1 MEFIMKKLNGKQKL
15 LGGIAIILLAVII
28 AIVVTVNIASK
39 SSKIANEG
47 YAATSANAGSSL
59 IANYILNGIT
69 IGGIT
74 GKMDILN
81 TNDAT
86 AKAEDIAWGKV
97 AYARGERIVG
107 TMNPPP
113 IEELKGNIAYA
124 DFEGDGT
131 ADGIIFADL
140 KVGNR
145 GDGNWR
151 DSWGD
156 YTIPTE
162 EGLKEYYVVNESY
175 TEAKFGGLT
184 GELIAPVE
192 GTSGKDRFYVMAL
205 EDFNPGTR
213 YCWYDAAYGNLDSQ
227 YNVSNTANDFAV
239 AGAEPTGK
247 TNTERMIASWNSSE
261 YGAQNDNGTYED
273 MWGAIQ
279 DEVADGWF
287 VPSKSEWSAFG
298 GEVLELNN
306 ITSSNYDDYGLSSW
320 CWSSSQYDTYG
331 AYHAYFSGGYMDYDF
346 VYNSGYVRLATT
358 F

>member
-1 MEFIMKKLNGKQKL
+1 MKKLNGKQKL
-15 LGGIAIILLAVII
+15 IGSI
-28 AIVVTVNIASK
+28 AIVLVAVILAIVITVNVASNNSQIAD
-39 SSKIANEG
+39 EG

-124 DFEGDGT
+124 DFEGDGV

-145 GDGNWR
+145 GDGNWG

-184 GELIAPVE
+184 GELIAPAE

-205 EDFNPGTR
+205 EDFNPGTG
-213 YCWYDAAYGNLDSQ
+213 YCWYDAANGNLDSQ
-227 YNVSNTANDFAV
+227 YNVSSTANDFAV

-320 CWSSSQYDTYG
+320 CWSSSQRNTDS
-331 AYHAYFSGGYMDYDF
+331 AYCANFVHGYIGT
-346 VYNSGYVRLATT
+346 NGYVNNDSSVRLATT

>member
-1 MEFIMKKLNGKQKL
+1 MKKLNGKQKL
-15 LGGIAIILLAVII
+15 IGSI
-28 AIVVTVNIASK
+28 AIVLVAVILAIVITVNVASNNSQIAD
-39 SSKIANEG
+39 EG

-86 AKAEDIAWGKV
+86 ATAEDIEWGKV

-145 GDGNWR
+145 GDGSWG

-184 GELIAPVE
+184 GELIAPAE

-227 YNVSNTANDFAV
+227 YNVSTANDFAV

-320 CWSSSQYDTYG
+320 CWSSSQYTTYY
-331 AYHAYFSGGYMDYDF
+331 AYRAYFGRGYIRFDT
-346 VYNSGYVRLATT
+346 VYGDTCVRLATT

>member
-145 GDGNWR
+145 GDGNWG

-156 YTIPTE
+156 YSIPTE

-205 EDFNPGTR
+205 EDIDGESHTWWAN
-213 YCWYDAAYGNLDSQ
+213 AYGHLDST
-227 YNVSNTANDFAV
+227 YNISPITNDFAV
-239 AGAEPTGK
+239 VGAEPTGLA
-247 TNTERMIASWNSSE
+247 NTRRMMECYANEEI
-261 YGAQNDNGTYED
+261 NGTTVEQGTND
-273 MWGAIQ
+273 MWGLIGE
-279 DEVADGWF
+279 EVADGWF
-287 VPSKSEWSAFG
+287 VPSKSEWAAFG

-306 ITSSNYDDYGLSSW
+306 ITSSNYGDYGLSSL
-320 CWSSSQYDTYG
+320 CWSSSQVRTDA
-331 AYHAYFSGGYMDYDF
+331 AYIWR
-346 VYNSGYVRLATT
+346 VLLRRLHRRQRCV
-358 F
+358 

>member
-1 MEFIMKKLNGKQKL
+1 MVKKINKKQKL
-15 LGGIAIILLAVII
+15 IIFIAIITILLII
-28 AIVVTVNIASK
+28 GLLIGVNILRT
-39 SSKIANEG
+39 N
-47 YAATSANAGSSL
+47 
-59 IANYILNGIT
+59 ILNGTYNSANNNSSSSNLLPEYIKEGIT
-69 IGGIT
+69 LGGIT
-74 GKMDILN
+74 GTLVDLD
-81 TNDAT
+81 TSDAT
-86 AKAEDIAWGKV
+86 ATAEDIEWGKV

-124 DFEGDGT
+124 DFEGDGV

-145 GDGNWR
+145 GDGNWG

-192 GTSGKDRFYVMAL
+192 GTSGKDRFYVIAL
-205 EDFNPGTR
+205 EDFNPGTG
-213 YCWYDAAYGNLDSQ
+213 YCWYDAAYGNLDRQ

-247 TNTERMIASWNSSE
+247 TNTES
-261 YGAQNDNGTYED
+261 
-273 MWGAIQ
+273 
-279 DEVADGWF
+279 
-287 VPSKSEWSAFG
+287 
-298 GEVLELNN
+298 
-306 ITSSNYDDYGLSSW
+306 
-320 CWSSSQYDTYG
+320 
-331 AYHAYFSGGYMDYDF
+331 
-346 VYNSGYVRLATT
+346 
-358 F
+358 

>member
-1 MEFIMKKLNGKQKL
+1 MKKLNGKQKL
-15 LGGIAIILLAVII
+15 IGSI
-28 AIVVTVNIASK
+28 AIVLVAVILAIVITVNVASNNSQIAD
-39 SSKIANEG
+39 EG

-145 GDGNWR
+145 GDGNWG

-184 GELIAPVE
+184 GELIAPAE

-205 EDFNPGTR
+205 EDFNPGTG
-213 YCWYDAAYGNLDSQ
+213 YCWYDAANGNLDSQ
-227 YNVSNTANDFAV
+227 YNVSSTANDFAV

-320 CWSSSQYDTYG
+320 CWSSSQRNTDS
-331 AYHAYFSGGYMDYDF
+331 AYCANFVHGYIGT
-346 VYNSGYVRLATT
+346 NGYVNNDSSVRLATT

>member
-1 MEFIMKKLNGKQKL
+1 MKKLNGKQKL
-15 LGGIAIILLAVII
+15 IGSI
-28 AIVVTVNIASK
+28 AIVLVAVILAIVITVNVASNNSQIAD
-39 SSKIANEG
+39 EG

-113 IEELKGNIAYA
+113 IEELTGNIAYA
-124 DFEGDGT
+124 DFEGDGV

-145 GDGNWR
+145 GDGNWG

-184 GELIAPVE
+184 GELIAPAE

-205 EDFNPGTR
+205 EDFNPGTG
-213 YCWYDAAYGNLDSQ
+213 YCWYDAANGNLDSQ
-227 YNVSNTANDFAV
+227 YNVSSTANDFAV

-320 CWSSSQYDTYG
+320 CWSSSQYDTIRAYTEGFNNGCMGNIGLNHNG
-331 AYHAYFSGGYMDYDF
+331 A
-346 VYNSGYVRLATT
+346 VRLATT

>member
-1 MEFIMKKLNGKQKL
+1 MKKLNGKQKL
-15 LGGIAIILLAVII
+15 IGSI
-28 AIVVTVNIASK
+28 AIVLVAVILAIVITVNVASNNSQIAD
-39 SSKIANEG
+39 EG

-97 AYARGERIVG
+97 AYARRERIVG
-107 TMNPPP
+107 AMNPPP

-124 DFEGDGT
+124 DFEGDGV

-145 GDGNWR
+145 GDGNWG

-184 GELIAPVE
+184 GELIAPAE

-205 EDFNPGTR
+205 EDFNPGTG
-213 YCWYDAAYGNLDSQ
+213 YCWYDAANGNLDSQ
-227 YNVSNTANDFAV
+227 YNVSSTANDFAV

-320 CWSSSQYDTYG
+320 CWSSSQRNTDS
-331 AYHAYFSGGYMDYDF
+331 AYCANFVHGYIGT
-346 VYNSGYVRLATT
+346 NGYVNNDSSVRLATT

>member
-1 MEFIMKKLNGKQKL
+1 MKKLNGKQKL
-15 LGGIAIILLAVII
+15 IGSI
-28 AIVVTVNIASK
+28 AIVLVAVILAIVITVNVASNNSQIAD
-39 SSKIANEG
+39 EG

-86 AKAEDIAWGKV
+86 ATAEDIEWGKV

-145 GDGNWR
+145 GDGNWG

-184 GELIAPVE
+184 GELIAPAE

-213 YCWYDAAYGNLDSQ
+213 YCWYDAANGNLDSQ
-227 YNVSNTANDFAV
+227 YNDSSTASDFAV

-320 CWSSSQYDTYG
+320 CWSSSQFDADSAYD
-331 AYHAYFSGGYMDYDF
+331 AEF
-346 VYNSGYVRLATT
+346 NSGYVANSRVDYGICVRLATT

>member
-1 MEFIMKKLNGKQKL
+1 MKKLNGKQKL
-15 LGGIAIILLAVII
+15 IGSI
-28 AIVVTVNIASK
+28 AIVLVAVILAIVITVNVASNNSQIAD
-39 SSKIANEG
+39 EG

-145 GDGNWR
+145 GDGNWGN
-151 DSWGD
+151 SWGD

-184 GELIAPVE
+184 GELIAPAE

-213 YCWYDAAYGNLDSQ
+213 YCWYDAAYGNFDSQ
-227 YNVSNTANDFAV
+227 CNVSSTANDFAV
-239 AGAEPTGK
+239 AGAKPTGK

-320 CWSSSQYDTYG
+320 CWSSSQLNTYT
-331 AYHAYFSGGYMDYDF
+331 AYYAYFSNGYMYYSN
-346 VYNSGYVRLATT
+346 VYRNTSVRLATT

>member
-1 MEFIMKKLNGKQKL
+1 MKKLNGKQKL
-15 LGGIAIILLAVII
+15 IGSI
-28 AIVVTVNIASK
+28 AIVLVAVILAIVITVNVASNNSQIAD
-39 SSKIANEG
+39 EG

-113 IEELKGNIAYA
+113 IEELTGNIAYA

-145 GDGNWR
+145 GDGNWGN
-151 DSWGD
+151 SWGD

-184 GELIAPVE
+184 GELIAPAE

-213 YCWYDAAYGNLDSQ
+213 YCWYNAAYGNLDSQ

-320 CWSSSQYDTYG
+320 CWSSSQRNTDS
-331 AYHAYFSGGYMDYDF
+331 AYCANFVHGYIGT
-346 VYNSGYVRLATT
+346 NGYVNNDSSVRLATT

>member
-1 MEFIMKKLNGKQKL
+1 MKKLNGKQKL
-15 LGGIAIILLAVII
+15 IGSI
-28 AIVVTVNIASK
+28 AIVLVAVILAIVITVNVASNNSQIAD
-39 SSKIANEG
+39 EG

-86 AKAEDIAWGKV
+86 AKAEDIEWGKV

-107 TMNPPP
+107 TRNPPP
-113 IEELKGNIAYA
+113 IEELTGNIAYA

-145 GDGNWR
+145 GDGQWG

-184 GELIAPVE
+184 GELIAPAE

-213 YCWYDAAYGNLDSQ
+213 YCWYDAAYGNLDRQ
-227 YNVSNTANDFAV
+227 YNVSSTANDFAV

-287 VPSKSEWSAFG
+287 VPSKSELSAFG

-320 CWSSSQYDTYG
+320 CWSSSQGNTSR
-331 AYHAYFSGGYMDYDF
+331 AYYAGFNAGYIGDF
-346 VYNSGYVRLATT
+346 DVGNGRCVRLATT

>member
-1 MEFIMKKLNGKQKL
+1 MKKLNGKQKL
-15 LGGIAIILLAVII
+15 IGSI
-28 AIVVTVNIASK
+28 AIVLVAVILAIVITVNVASNNSQIAD
-39 SSKIANEG
+39 EG

-145 GDGNWR
+145 GDGNWGN
-151 DSWGD
+151 SWGD

-184 GELIAPVE
+184 GELIAPAE

-213 YCWYDAAYGNLDSQ
+213 YCWYDAAYGNLDRQ
-227 YNVSNTANDFAV
+227 YNVSSTANDFAV

-320 CWSSSQYDTYG
+320 CWSSSQYNTGY
-331 AYHAYFSGGYMDYDF
+331 AYYANFINGCMDYTNVDIF
-346 VYNSGYVRLATT
+346 NSVRLATT

>member
-1 MEFIMKKLNGKQKL
+1 MKKLNGKQKL
-15 LGGIAIILLAVII
+15 IGSI
-28 AIVVTVNIASK
+28 AIVLVAVILAIVITVNVASNNSQIAD
-39 SSKIANEG
+39 EG

-145 GDGNWR
+145 GDGNWG

-184 GELIAPVE
+184 GELIAPAE

-213 YCWYDAAYGNLDSQ
+213 YCWYDAANGNLDSQ
-227 YNVSNTANDFAV
+227 YNVSNTANDFVV

-306 ITSSNYDDYGLSSW
+306 ITSSNYDDYGLSSR
-320 CWSSSQYDTYG
+320 CWSSSQNSTGTAYD
-331 AYHAYFSGGYMDYDF
+331 ANFDF
-346 VYNSGYVRLATT
+346 GCMRRNTVGNSYSVRLATT